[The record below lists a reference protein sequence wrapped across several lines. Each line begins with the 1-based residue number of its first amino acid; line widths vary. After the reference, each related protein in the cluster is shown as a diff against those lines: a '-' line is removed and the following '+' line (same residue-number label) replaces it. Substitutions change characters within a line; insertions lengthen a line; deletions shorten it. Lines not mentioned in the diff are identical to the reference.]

1 MSIMLQFL
9 DYAILTPI
17 IFPATTFGEE
27 RHLFHPFKALPV
39 EAKRAQV
46 HDVSGQSKHRNT
58 RQKNVFADLKQ
69 CVMVLNNTRMCLDKI
84 GLCDIGI
91 VLS

>member
-1 MSIMLQFL
+1 MFL

-17 IFPATTFGEE
+17 IYPATPFGEE

-39 EAKRAQV
+39 EAKRSQV
-46 HDVSGQSKHRNT
+46 RDVSGQSKDKNT
-58 RQKNVFADLKQ
+58 RQKDVFADIKQ
-69 CVMVLNNTRMCLDKI
+69 CVVVLNSTRMCLDKI
-84 GLCDIGI
+84 CLCDIGI